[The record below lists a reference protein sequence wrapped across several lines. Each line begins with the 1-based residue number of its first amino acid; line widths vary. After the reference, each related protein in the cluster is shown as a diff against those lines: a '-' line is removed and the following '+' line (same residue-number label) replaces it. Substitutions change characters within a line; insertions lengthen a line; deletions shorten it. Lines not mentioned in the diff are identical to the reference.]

1 MKRFNSLY
9 GRPVIPFYRTTLY
22 ELVQVR
28 THAHVLC
35 VAVVGWDGGMVA
47 HVCFAVVVGW
57 DGGCG
62 AGHCTWA
69 LLCFWC

>member
-28 THAHVLC
+28 PSLRPCFVFCVLWF
-35 VAVVGWDGGMVA
+35 VGI
-47 HVCFAVVVGW
+47 
-57 DGGCG
+57 
-62 AGHCTWA
+62 
-69 LLCFWC
+69 